1 LSSTTKTAF
10 AIGRPL
16 GSEASTVLAR
26 NFLDAIITFPLCVQ
40 FRFVLGESYPLAAK
54 RVIRH
59 SPDSNVTVRLDR
71 IPQRAGGAVVDG
83 SLSAL
88 APRALCDCPP
98 SEPKS
103 KHTNQRIGS
112 GVSFSQGWFVISSTW
127 AGWRSRRCG

>member
-26 NFLDAIITFPLCVQ
+26 NFLDAIILFPLCVQ
-40 FRFVLGESYPLAAK
+40 SRFVLGESYPLAAK

-59 SPDSNVTVRLDR
+59 LPDSNVTVRLDR
-71 IPQRAGGAVVDG
+71 IPQKAGGAVVDG

-88 APRALCDCPP
+88 SRVPYAIAL
-98 SEPKS
+98 
-103 KHTNQRIGS
+103 HR
-112 GVSFSQGWFVISSTW
+112 SQSQSTQTRGLVL
-127 AGWRSRRCG
+127 ASRFCRG